1 MRFWFNKFEH
11 RKCTYM
17 ELISPTTFQLLEIL
31 LIVCILFWIGCIV
44 DVLRNKFEEQEKMT
58 WLMVSIVLFV
68 PGAIL
73 YVLFGRKYRIKK

>member
-1 MRFWFNKFEH
+1 
-11 RKCTYM
+11 M
-17 ELISPTTFQLLEIL
+17 ELLSPLSLSILE
-31 LIVCILFWIGCIV
+31 LIIIAFLLFWIWCII

-73 YVLFGRKYRIKK
+73 YVLFGRKYRIKN

>member
-1 MRFWFNKFEH
+1 
-11 RKCTYM
+11 M
-17 ELISPTTFQLLEIL
+17 ELISMTTLQVVELII
-31 LIVCILFWIGCIV
+31 IVCILFWLWCII

-73 YVLFGRKYRIKK
+73 YVLFGRKHRIKN